1 VKSRSRLQE
10 ALQLRDAA
18 LAALKARGEMSAV
31 YGVPGRVLTADL
43 GDLSILHST
52 PFQKLH
58 LPTPDLAFKAALFEQ
73 ETGKKAT
80 LNLPY
85 GLDIWSAGRK
95 VFNLE
100 WSDDDHEVKL
110 VTFKRGAWEASLL
123 TGSWRS
129 TEMG

>member
-1 VKSRSRLQE
+1 MKSRDRLQA
-10 ALQLRDAA
+10 ALQLHDAA
-18 LAALKARGEMSAV
+18 LAALKARGEMSAID
-31 YGVPGRVLTADL
+31 GVSGRVLTADL
-43 GDLSILHST
+43 GELSILHTT

-58 LPTPDLAFKAALFEQ
+58 LLTPDLALKAALFEM

-100 WSDDDHEVKL
+100 WSDGDHQVKL

>member
-1 VKSRSRLQE
+1 MKSTNRLQA
-10 ALQLRDAA
+10 ALRLRDAA
-18 LAALKARGEMSAV
+18 IAALRAHGEMSV
-31 YGVPGRVLTADL
+31 IECVPGRVLTADI
-43 GDLSILHST
+43 GEISILHST

-58 LPTPDLAFKAALFEQ
+58 LLTPDLALKAALFEQ

-95 VFNLE
+95 VLNLQ
-100 WSDDDHEVKL
+100 WSDDDRQVNL

-123 TGSWRS
+123 AGS
-129 TEMG
+129 